1 VSDGSSGQRT
11 QPASPKRIR
20 EFRQRGEI
28 ATSRDLVAIATFGAG
43 AVAMVALAG
52 VSGAALTS
60 LTERAAR
67 SADGAVGAE
76 LAPAAAWSF
85 VRAVSPALIGAL
97 AGCVLAGLAQ
107 IGWPPALR
115 KPSFDLSRLLP
126 GGALAEALSLKAAG
140 RRLFTA
146 VGKLAAVGAVV
157 TAVLVA
163 ELDRGLTVVDASQLG
178 QRLFTAAVRI
188 GIAAVMA
195 LGALAAIDFVL
206 AKRRMSAKMK
216 MTPDEI
222 KREHK
227 ESEGDPMVKG
237 KRRARMRQL
246 AKRRMASEVKAAD
259 VVVVNPTHYAVAL
272 RYRADSDA
280 APRVVAKGA
289 DEVAEHIR
297 ALARQAGVPILS
309 RPPLARALFKV
320 AEGGQVP
327 APLYKAV
334 AEVLAYVYRLRPGLA
349 RAATAAAG
357 ATTPDRRPRP

>member
-1 VSDGSSGQRT
+1 
-11 QPASPKRIR
+11 
-20 EFRQRGEI
+20 
-28 ATSRDLVAIATFGAG
+28 
-43 AVAMVALAG
+43 
-52 VSGAALTS
+52 
-60 LTERAAR
+60 
-67 SADGAVGAE
+67 
-76 LAPAAAWSF
+76 
-85 VRAVSPALIGAL
+85 
-97 AGCVLAGLAQ
+97 
-107 IGWPPALR
+107 
-115 KPSFDLSRLLP
+115 
-126 GGALAEALSLKAAG
+126 
-140 RRLFTA
+140 
-146 VGKLAAVGAVV
+146 
-157 TAVLVA
+157 
-163 ELDRGLTVVDASQLG
+163 
-178 QRLFTAAVRI
+178 
-188 GIAAVMA
+188 MA